1 MKNLKLEERK
11 KVKVAILANND
22 GGLLNFRQEVV
33 VALLNRNYEVVISV
47 PNGKRIKD
55 ICALGCKVEI
65 TEISRRGINPIEDL
79 RLLNHYLN
87 LLNKEKPDVVLT
99 YTIKPNIYGGLAC
112 AIKSI
117 PYIVNITGLGT
128 AVERSGILQKI
139 TVNLYKLAMRKAN
152 CIFFQNKGNRT
163 FFVKK
168 NIRNDIHRLIPGS
181 GANINKFQPAE
192 YPTSGPIK
200 FLFISRLM
208 KEKGIEEYFVAAKH
222 FRKLRNDVEF
232 HILGACE
239 EDYLPQLNELESQ
252 GIVKYHDVQKDV
264 RPYLTEASCLIH
276 PTFYPEGMSNVIL
289 EAASTARPVI
299 TTRRHGCMEAVDD
312 GVTGFLF
319 EERDTQGLID
329 QIDKF
334 LSMSIE
340 DRTEMGRKARAKME
354 QEFDRQIVVDAYLDE
369 IDKILKL

>member
-1 MKNLKLEERK
+1 MNPKRIGMK
-11 KVKVAILANND
+11 VIILANSD
-22 GGLLNFRQEVV
+22 AGLLSFRQEVV
-33 VALLNRNYEVVISV
+33 IALIKKGYSV
-47 PNGKRIKD
+47 TVSLPQGKRIEEIK
-55 ICALGCKVEI
+55 ALGCKVD
-65 TEISRRGINPIEDL
+65 TVQISRRGINPFEDL
-79 RLLNHYLN
+79 KLLKHYLN
-87 LLNKEKPDVVLT
+87 LINKEKPEVVLT

-112 AIKSI
+112 AMKGI

-128 AVERSGILQKI
+128 AVERPGILQKI
-139 TVNLYKLAMRKAN
+139 TVNLYKLAMRKAK
-152 CIFFQNKGNRT
+152 CIFFQNEGNRS
-163 FFVKK
+163 FFAEK

-200 FLFISRLM
+200 FLFISRIM
-208 KEKGIEEYFVAAKH
+208 KEKGIEEYLAAAKH
-222 FRKLRNDVEF
+222 FHKLRDDVEF

-239 EDYLPQLNELESQ
+239 EDYLHQLTELDSL
-252 GIVKYHDVQKDV
+252 GIVKYHGVQKDV
-264 RPYLTEASCLIH
+264 RPYLSEASCLIH

-334 LSMSIE
+334 LSMSVDE
-340 DRTEMGRKARAKME
+340 RAEMGRNARTKME
-354 QEFDRQIVVDAYLDE
+354 REFDRQIVVDAYLDE
-369 IDKILKL
+369 IRKVISV